1 MIIVIIKRIGLSGN
15 SVKSFFHFVFVFSFG
30 YTSFLKYIER
40 NKPMAEYSEKE
51 ARAGLD
57 TKLPPIEIF
66 PNQFSHYE
74 IRIEIPEFTSVCP
87 KTGLPDFGILHIN
100 YSPDKSCLELKALK
114 MYLLAY
120 RNLGIFYENAVNRIL
135 DDIVE
140 ACRPVRAVVAGEFN
154 PRGGIKS
161 VIEARYPR
169 LDNWD

>member
-1 MIIVIIKRIGLSGN
+1 MPD
-15 SVKSFFHFVFVFSFG
+15 
-30 YTSFLKYIER
+30 YT
-40 NKPMAEYSEKE
+40 EKE
-51 ARAGLD
+51 AKAGLD
-57 TKLPPIEIF
+57 AQLPGIETF

-87 KTGLPDFGILHIN
+87 KTGLPDFGILYIH
-100 YSPDKSCLELKALK
+100 YWPDKSCLELKSLK

-135 DDIVE
+135 DDIVQ
-140 ACRPVRAVVAGEFN
+140 ACLPAKATVTGEFN

-169 LDNWD
+169 RETWD